1 MASLDG
7 LKITE
12 CPLAFA
18 SLAAKHNA
26 LVDMLAT
33 MRGQNGITVVMAEKN
48 AIIRSNVAASGGGGG
63 SLGNLA
69 FASVVTSDGRLQN
82 VLSNSN
88 VSNSYPTT
96 LKVVTVN
103 GNVTIDSA
111 GVSILTSGGKLCNI
125 AFASIARD
133 ISIRTISVCD
143 TATGT
148 TKSMDI
154 IASAAY

>member
-7 LKITE
+7 LRISE

-18 SLAAKHNA
+18 DLAAKHNA
-26 LVDMLAT
+26 LIDMLAT

-48 AIIRSNVAASGGGGG
+48 AIIRSNVAAGGG
-63 SLGNLA
+63 SLSNVA

-154 IASAAY
+154 LASAAY